1 MEGMASLPCDYA
13 PWYTQLYLTKGA
25 LVIFVMALPVTAN
38 KMDTNLNPAGC
49 GKLGSKGRKYHGKPT
64 SKENMPW
71 VVQVKGVYDLS
82 SGLASQCGGSIIT
95 KNLILT
101 AAHCLFEEGA
111 FALKV
116 MVVYK
121 SNLYNNG
128 KALEAEKMM
137 LHPKFVNKLGM
148 VHDVALVKLAVD
160 LEFNRMIKPVC
171 LPTAKMDLAG
181 KTLVVAGWG
190 TTESNS
196 SEILLHA
203 EVVALPDDE
212 CQALLPRII
221 HPITRRRLHPGP
233 AICASGENQGSCRG
247 DSGGPLTLTNDDGRT
262 LQVGVVSIGVSC
274 PSNAASVYASVA
286 SHIKWIRRALNRPR
300 KWRKLVFT
308 RKEVNLG

>member
-148 VHDVALVKLAVD
+148 VHDVALVKQQTGMAFPTPSLPSSLQLASW
-160 LEFNRMIKPVC
+160 MK
-171 LPTAKMDLAG
+171 
-181 KTLVVAGWG
+181 
-190 TTESNS
+190 
-196 SEILLHA
+196 
-203 EVVALPDDE
+203 
-212 CQALLPRII
+212 
-221 HPITRRRLHPGP
+221 
-233 AICASGENQGSCRG
+233 
-247 DSGGPLTLTNDDGRT
+247 
-262 LQVGVVSIGVSC
+262 
-274 PSNAASVYASVA
+274 
-286 SHIKWIRRALNRPR
+286 
-300 KWRKLVFT
+300 
-308 RKEVNLG
+308 